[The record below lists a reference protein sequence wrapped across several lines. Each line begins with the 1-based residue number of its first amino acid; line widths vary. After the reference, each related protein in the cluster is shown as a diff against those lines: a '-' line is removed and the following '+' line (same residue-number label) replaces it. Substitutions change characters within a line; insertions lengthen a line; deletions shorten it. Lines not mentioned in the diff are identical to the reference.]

1 MDPLQL
7 QSLLTWF
14 AVALIGL
21 GVGGAAMIG
30 LREVRTGVRRR
41 ARLSGSTVVE
51 SSSGGGASVALSGVV
66 SGVKRLGDRMAI
78 QDPAQLSTIRAK
90 MIQAGWFSRE
100 AVAVYLGA
108 KAVALLLATIATV
121 LTVPW
126 AISGGGG
133 MGAILVAATFAA
145 MAIMGPDQV
154 VKMRRRKLELEYM
167 DGFPDLLDLLVA
179 SVEAGLSLDAAVS
192 RVGEELSR
200 RYVHLGEHLRF
211 LTLELRAGRSR
222 KEAWSSF
229 AERLAI
235 DDARALATM
244 LRQSEEMGTSLG
256 DTLTVF
262 SEDMRAKRMLRAEEK
277 AMSLPAK
284 LMVPLI
290 LFIFPCLMGVLIMP
304 AAYRISQTLMASGG
318 LG

>member
-1 MDPLQL
+1 M
-7 QSLLTWF
+7 
-14 AVALIGL
+14 IGL
-21 GVGGAAMIG
+21 GVGGAAVIG
-30 LREVRTGVRRR
+30 LREARTGVRRR
-41 ARLSGSTVVE
+41 ARLSGHTVIE
-51 SSSGGGASVALSGVV
+51 SGGGGASAALSGVV

-78 QDPAQLSTIRAK
+78 QDPAQLSTIRAR

-108 KAVALLLATIATV
+108 KAVALLLATIATI

-133 MGAILVAATFAA
+133 MGAILVAALFAGA
-145 MAIMGPDQV
+145 AILGPDQV
-154 VKMRRRKLELEYM
+154 VKMRRRKLELENM

-290 LFIFPCLMGVLIMP
+290 LFIFPCLMGVLILP
-304 AAYRISQTLMASGG
+304 AAYRISQTLMKSGG

>member
-1 MDPLQL
+1 MDPVQL
-7 QSLLTWF
+7 QTLLTWT
-14 AVALIGL
+14 AGGLITL
-21 GVGGAAMIG
+21 GGGGAALLL
-30 LREVRTGVRRR
+30 LREARFGVQRR
-41 ARLSGSTVVE
+41 ARLAGQTTVIGGP
-51 SSSGGGASVALSGVV
+51 GGGAAALAGVV

-90 MIQAGWFSRE
+90 LIQAGWFSRE
-100 AVAVYLGA
+100 SVAVYLGA
-108 KAVALLLATIATV
+108 KAAALIVATV
-121 LTVPW
+121 ATVFTVPW

-133 MGAILVAATFAA
+133 MGAILAAGTFAM

-154 VKMRRRKLELEYM
+154 IKARRRKLELEYM

-192 RVGEELSR
+192 RVGEELGR
-200 RYVHLGEHLRF
+200 RYMHLGQHLHF

-222 KEAWSSF
+222 REAWSSF
-229 AERLAI
+229 AERLGI

-304 AAYRISQTLMASGG
+304 AAFRISQTLMAN
-318 LG
+318 